1 MAALSSVCPVKKADD
16 PLVSSCV
23 DGVRGRGQEMTWGSD
38 LPFSN
43 IQAETIPGM
52 HWSVQVASV
61 GFSSVLPVHAAYF
74 KVKTVFLNELI
85 FWWPVKERCTPGLRS
100 IWSKACPQG
109 L

>member
-1 MAALSSVCPVKKADD
+1 MAALSSVRHVKKADD

-23 DGVRGRGQEMTWGSD
+23 DGVKGRGQEMTWGND

-61 GFSSVLPVHAAYF
+61 GSSSVPCLPAHKAYF
-74 KVKTVFLNELI
+74 KLKSLFELI
-85 FWWPVKERCTPGLRS
+85 ADFLVGSEETFAHQVFVPSDQRLP
-100 IWSKACPQG
+100 
-109 L
+109 